1 MKSIPLAFCR
11 RTIALT
17 LCLTASTAGLT
28 QQVLPPQLSGGA
40 HSDVPIATQILRWH
54 MLDGDVNALTFRS
67 MDALFT
73 TRSVPRAGPVWQIPH
88 ADHALDFTYAFQG
101 QRYTPEQFL
110 ERTYT
115 NALIV
120 LKDGKIVSETYRN
133 GSDDHT
139 HFMSWSMAKSF
150 TSTLVGIA
158 LAEGRIKSLDD
169 TIDTYLPE
177 LKGGGYE
184 GVTIRQILQM
194 RSGVDYE
201 ERYDFAHPGIAATNH
216 INALVKNVARFADA
230 ARTIKR
236 VHSPGTV
243 FQYKT
248 LDTAVLGW
256 LVERVSGGDSIAGY
270 MTKHLWEPLGA
281 QADGYFIMDGPPGV
295 GREFNGAG
303 FNATARDYARFGL
316 MMLNGGVANGHRI
329 LSREWVADATRP
341 VDPAQPQMGYGLQ
354 WWTIGTAGAFTA
366 LGLQGQ
372 YIFVDPRSRTVVV
385 KLSYF
390 PPANEVAHEETLA
403 FMQAAAA
410 WNPR

>member
-1 MKSIPLAFCR
+1 
-11 RTIALT
+11 
-17 LCLTASTAGLT
+17 
-28 QQVLPPQLSGGA
+28 
-40 HSDVPIATQILRWH
+40 
-54 MLDGDVNALTFRS
+54 
-67 MDALFT
+67 
-73 TRSVPRAGPVWQIPH
+73 
-88 ADHALDFTYAFQG
+88 
-101 QRYTPEQFL
+101 
-110 ERTYT
+110 
-115 NALIV
+115 
-120 LKDGKIVSETYRN
+120 
-133 GSDDHT
+133 
-139 HFMSWSMAKSF
+139 MAKSF

-281 QADGYFIMDGPPGV
+281 QADGYFIMFAKSSSQ
-295 GREFNGAG
+295 RGARRSPRT
-303 FNATARDYARFGL
+303 NAWPRQ
-316 MMLNGGVANGHRI
+316 
-329 LSREWVADATRP
+329 LSE
-341 VDPAQPQMGYGLQ
+341 
-354 WWTIGTAGAFTA
+354 I
-366 LGLQGQ
+366 
-372 YIFVDPRSRTVVV
+372 
-385 KLSYF
+385 K
-390 PPANEVAHEETLA
+390 
-403 FMQAAAA
+403 
-410 WNPR
+410 